1 MHQKI
6 SKFFLQ
12 GYISKKYYW
21 EFIQMFRKFSLIL
34 ANAFFKSQT
43 ESAIVSAIMTVF
55 LFLHIFHQPYDIIF
69 FNTLETI
76 SLTTCMITVFSIIY
90 LERLITESSRNFI
103 ISLILLS
110 NCFFLFMWMIKYWIV
125 FKKNVKETMDIIK
138 DFPSNLKKKKLKW
151 FPPKNLH
158 NSSSFTEGRILN
170 LQKERDT

>member
-103 ISLILLS
+103 IFLILLS

-138 DFPSNLKKKKLKW
+138 DFPSNLKKKTLKW
-151 FPPKNLH
+151 FTPKNLDS
-158 NSSSFTEGRILN
+158 SSSFTNGRMFDR
-170 LQKERDT
+170 QKERDT